1 MKDNITIEDMQDNI
15 TIEDMEDNITI
26 EDMEDNI
33 TIEDIEDDIKPIL
46 KREPHFDIIHVGVN
60 NGNNIIT
67 SEISNKLHVRINYTF
82 VFFISNAFF
91 QVSLCCVTFSWTSWA
106 SSVA

>member
-33 TIEDIEDDIKPIL
+33 TIEDVENDIKPIL

-67 SEISNKLHVRINYTF
+67 SEISNKLHVC
-82 VFFISNAFF
+82 FFYKQRFF
-91 QVSLCCVTFSWTSWA
+91 SSQPVLRNFFMNFMSFKCCLG
-106 SSVA
+106 VA

>member
-1 MKDNITIEDMQDNI
+1 MKDNITIENMQ
-15 TIEDMEDNITI
+15 DNITI

-67 SEISNKLHVRINYTF
+67 SEISNKLHVC
-82 VFFISNAFF
+82 FFYKQRFF
-91 QVSLCCVTFSWTSWA
+91 SSQPVLRNFFMNFMSFKCCLG
-106 SSVA
+106 VA